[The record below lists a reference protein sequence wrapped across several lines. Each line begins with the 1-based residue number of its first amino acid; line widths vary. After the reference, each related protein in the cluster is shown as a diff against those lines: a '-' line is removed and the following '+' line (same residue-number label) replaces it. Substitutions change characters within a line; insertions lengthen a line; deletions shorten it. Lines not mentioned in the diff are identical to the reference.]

1 MRCGGGEV
9 IFSLFLLSGALFLF
23 PVVIP
28 IFCTLGVFLELRI
41 VKLSSLNERR
51 VTRSEKTHLG

>member
-23 PVVIP
+23 LVVIP
-28 IFCTLGVFLELRI
+28 IFAL
-41 VKLSSLNERR
+41 
-51 VTRSEKTHLG
+51 